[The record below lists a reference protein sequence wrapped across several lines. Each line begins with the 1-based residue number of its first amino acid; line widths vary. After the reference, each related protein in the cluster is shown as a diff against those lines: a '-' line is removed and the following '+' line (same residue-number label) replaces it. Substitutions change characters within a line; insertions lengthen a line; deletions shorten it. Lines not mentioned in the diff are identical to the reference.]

1 MKRLLL
7 TMIIGLL
14 SLTGMAKGN
23 ADDYVEV
30 LYFHG
35 KQRCVTCI
43 AIEKHTKAV
52 IAESFASQQ
61 KSGKVRY
68 KEVDIF
74 TPEGKKLAQEY
85 KVSWSSLFVTKHKN
99 GKATKHDLTQFG
111 FKTARKNEAAFKK
124 GLRARIAK
132 ALK

>member
-7 TMIIGLL
+7 AFVIGLL
-14 SLTGMAKGN
+14 SLAGMAKGS

-35 KQRCVTCI
+35 KQRCATCI
-43 AIEKHTKAV
+43 AIEKQTKAV
-52 IAESFASQQ
+52 IAQSFAAET
-61 KSGKVRY
+61 KSGKLRF
-68 KEVDIF
+68 KEVDIS
-74 TPEGKKLAQEY
+74 TAEGKKLAQQY
-85 KVSWSSLFVTKHKN
+85 KVTWSSLFVTKHKG

-111 FKTARKNEAAFKK
+111 FKNARKNESLFKK

-132 ALK
+132 ELK

>member
-1 MKRLLL
+1 MKRLFL

-43 AIEKHTKAV
+43 AIEKQTKAV
-52 IAESFASQQ
+52 IAENFAAQQ

-68 KEVDIF
+68 KEVDIS
-74 TPEGKKLAQEY
+74 TPEGKKLVTKY

-99 GKATKHDLTQFG
+99 GKTTKHDLTQFG
-111 FKTARKNEAAFKK
+111 FKYARKNEAAFKK
-124 GLRARIAK
+124 GLKARITK
-132 ALK
+132 ELK

>member
-1 MKRLLL
+1 
-7 TMIIGLL
+7 MIIGLL

-43 AIEKHTKAV
+43 AIEKQTKAV
-52 IAESFASQQ
+52 IAENFAAQQ

-68 KEVDIF
+68 KEVDIS
-74 TPEGKKLAQEY
+74 TPEGKKLATKY

-99 GKATKHDLTQFG
+99 GKTTKHDLTQF
-111 FKTARKNEAAFKK
+111 
-124 GLRARIAK
+124 
-132 ALK
+132 